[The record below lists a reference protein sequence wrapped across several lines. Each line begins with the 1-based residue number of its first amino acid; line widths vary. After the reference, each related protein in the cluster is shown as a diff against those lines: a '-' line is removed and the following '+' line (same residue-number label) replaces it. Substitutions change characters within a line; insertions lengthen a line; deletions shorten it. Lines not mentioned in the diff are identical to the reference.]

1 MTASTLARL
10 GWALIVL
17 ALLPRAVVADEDH
30 DRLADF
36 PVSQLTIATPDARL
50 HRLTVWI
57 AATPAHRAQGLMWI
71 RDLPD
76 DTGMLFLYGR
86 PQPVSM
92 WMKNTV
98 IPLDML
104 FIRADGRVVRVVE
117 RTEPLSLAT
126 IASGEDVTGVLE
138 LEAGEAARLGLRPG
152 VIVQHPAFG
161 TAEASSQIR

>member
-1 MTASTLARL
+1 MNRRAFAPLAY
-10 GWALIVL
+10 
-17 ALLPRAVVADEDH
+17 ALLVLTWLPSAPHADEDA
-30 DRLADF
+30 DRLAGF
-36 PVSQLTIATPDARL
+36 PLSRLTIATPDARL
-50 HRLTVWI
+50 HPLTVWV

-104 FIRADGRVVRVVE
+104 FIRVDGRVVRVVE
-117 RTEPLSLAT
+117 NTEPLSLDT

-161 TAEASSQIR
+161 TAAADSNRR

>member
-1 MTASTLARL
+1 MGTRAAARL
-10 GWALIVL
+10 VRVL
-17 ALLPRAVVADEDH
+17 VLCASLSQAAIADEDR

-36 PVSQLTIATPDARL
+36 PVSQLSIATPDARI
-50 HRLTVWI
+50 HRLTVWV

-92 WMKNTV
+92 WMKNTL

-117 RTEPLSLAT
+117 DTEPLSLAT
-126 IASGEDVTGVLE
+126 IAAGEDVTGVLE

-161 TAEASSQIR
+161 TAEPGANRR